1 MDTGLQPRRAIEALR
16 AGVPNRDAVRA
27 LGFSHAEL
35 LRVFEERVDSLQEG
49 VNAAKPLQ
57 GVLIA
62 AEFGAGKSHA
72 LEYLSCRALERRCA
86 VSRVVISKETQL
98 FDPLKV
104 FRASVRTLRVP
115 DRTGDALEEIVFT
128 RLGKNV
134 ERFDALCLWLREG
147 NINSR
152 FNATVRLYEDAR
164 SNPEL
169 HERLAHFWAG
179 GRLNVTQLRKDL
191 RSCGAAGVYPLEK
204 ISSKDLARQHFV
216 FMAWLI
222 YAAGYS
228 GWVILLDELELMSRY
243 SVLQRGRSYAELAR
257 LFALYPRTAIPGI
270 LTVGTITKDYE
281 YEMLE
286 RRDDVNQIGFRLRSR
301 GDAESELAAA
311 LAERT
316 IDFIRKPAALLPE
329 PDNDKLSSTWD
340 RLQYLYTE
348 AYGSCPQESDGP
360 EKVYGWQM
368 REHIRSWIT
377 AWDLR
382 RLDPSYRADVVVDQ
396 IGPDYTEDRVMEES
410 SGGEDDEEAVG

>member
-1 MDTGLQPRRAIEALR
+1 MDTALQPRRAIEALR
-16 AGVPNRDAVRA
+16 AGVPNRDAVQA
-27 LGFSHAEL
+27 LGFAHPGL
-35 LRVFEERVDSLQEG
+35 LQTVEERLDSLVGSVASAQQ
-49 VNAAKPLQ
+49 PQ
-57 GVLIA
+57 GILIA

-72 LEYLSCRALERRCA
+72 LEYLSCRALERRFA

-104 FRASVRTLRVP
+104 FRAAVRTLRVP

-128 RLGKNV
+128 RLGKDS
-134 ERFDALCLWLREG
+134 ERFDALCFWLREG
-147 NINSR
+147 KVNSR
-152 FNATVRLYEDAR
+152 FNATIRLYEDAR

-179 GRLNVTQLRKDL
+179 GRLNVTQLKRDL

-216 FMAWLI
+216 FMAWLV

-257 LFALYPRTAIPGI
+257 LFALYQKAAIPGL

-316 IDFIRKPAALLPE
+316 MDFIRTPAALLPE
-329 PDNDKLSSTWD
+329 PDRDKLSSTWE
-340 RLQYLYTE
+340 RLRELYEE
-348 AYGSCPQESDGP
+348 AYGSCPATNDGA
-360 EKVYGWQM
+360 EKVFGWQM

-382 RLDPSYRADVVVDQ
+382 RLDPSYRPAVEVDR
-396 IGPDYTEDRVMEES
+396 IGDDYVEDHVMEES
-410 SGGEDDEEAVG
+410 SDSDDDEEATG